1 MSSTGF
7 AWLDRKMDAFDRLPP
22 GTIARRLG
30 YAFLVALG
38 ITLTGYGSFVFSTF
52 SAPIPYGV
60 IPDLRGAALLLSGL
74 FLGAYAAYGDAG
86 HRRWAL
92 WGVLAFVIGFH
103 LEEALVHWI
112 GPYPGS
118 ITGSSVG
125 ILGTAGSIL
134 ALAGVALLH
143 VEVESARLAGD
154 LQTRGADREQSLSL
168 VGSLRGEGSRR
179 VWALSLGVAALGG
192 LALVSSKAFGNDGK
206 GGEYILVLG
215 AGLLAALAVMLVLVG
230 RKR

>member
-1 MSSTGF
+1 
-7 AWLDRKMDAFDRLPP
+7 
-22 GTIARRLG
+22 
-30 YAFLVALG
+30 VALG

-60 IPDLRGAALLLSGL
+60 IPDLRGAVLLVSGF
-74 FLGAYAAYGDAG
+74 FLGAYAAYGDAS

-125 ILGTAGSIL
+125 VLGTSGSLL

-154 LQTRGADREQSLSL
+154 LQSRGADREQSLGL
-168 VGSLRGEGSRR
+168 VASLRGEGARR
-179 VWALSLGVAALGG
+179 VWALSLGVAALGA
-192 LALVSSKAFGNDGK
+192 LALFASKAFGTDGK
-206 GGEYILVLG
+206 GGEYILALG
-215 AGLLAALAVMLVLVG
+215 AALLGVLAIMLVMVG
-230 RKR
+230 RRR